1 MQLIA
6 KLQVGHLNR
15 ALSAARHAV
24 SRPEELLLNIGDG
37 LLNVNRDRHN
47 AGLAPDGS
55 KWKELSPLT
64 LQGKRSRAILV
75 NQGNL
80 LKSFQRRVDGDALTL
95 YFDGTTES
103 MRAAWHHSG
112 TSPYTISPK
121 KAKTLKFGGMYRKRV
136 SHPGLPS
143 RKLVGFPDADRRL
156 AAEIVGDYLAV
167 ILNRVR

>member
-6 KLQVGHLNR
+6 KLQVDHLNR
-15 ALSAARHAV
+15 ALADARHAV
-24 SRPEELLLNIGDG
+24 SRPEQLLGSIGDS
-37 LLNVNRDRHN
+37 LLRVNRDRHN

-64 LQGKRSRAILV
+64 LQEKRRGGILAKTGRML
-75 NQGNL
+75 Q
-80 LKSFQRRVDGDALTL
+80 SFNYHVQVDILTL
-95 YFDGTTES
+95 GFDGATES

-112 TSPYTISPK
+112 TDPYTISPK
-121 KAKTLKFGGMYRKRV
+121 KAKALKFGGMYRKRV
-136 SHPGLPS
+136 NHPGLPS

-156 AAEIVGDYLAV
+156 VAEVTADYLTV